1 MLAGAVLTGIIQSS
15 SASVGILQALAVTG
29 LSATARPSPIIM
41 GQNIGTC
48 VTALLSSVGTNKN
61 AKRAALVHLSFNVIG
76 TVVGLILFCAVRSLF
91 APPILNE
98 AATMY
103 GIAIAHSCFN
113 ILCTA
118 LLLPC
123 SGLLEKLVNWLV
135 PGAKVVE
142 TTTQLDERL
151 LATPPVALGAAT
163 VAVEMAC
170 DAALALKEALQSLD
184 GCTPEL
190 ASDIRLRED
199 TTDREEDALSTY
211 MLKLSAMQTLG
222 DRESEEVTE
231 LLKLVGDFERIA
243 DHAVNILESAEE
255 LAEKRSWRFRTRR
268 GASFRCCAMQ

>member
-1 MLAGAVLTGIIQSS
+1 
-15 SASVGILQALAVTG
+15 
-29 LSATARPSPIIM
+29 
-41 GQNIGTC
+41 
-48 VTALLSSVGTNKN
+48 
-61 AKRAALVHLSFNVIG
+61 
-76 TVVGLILFCAVRSLF
+76 
-91 APPILNE
+91 
-98 AATMY
+98 MY

-151 LATPPVALGAAT
+151 LATPPVALERCHT

-211 MLKLSAMQTLG
+211 LLKLSASQTLG

-231 LLKLVGDFERIA
+231 LLKLVGAGGDG
-243 DHAVNILESAEE
+243 DGL
-255 LAEKRSWRFRTRR
+255 
-268 GASFRCCAMQ
+268 G